1 MQAPT
6 LDNPIIGFTT
16 FVPENICFIRE
27 ENLAFPEGE
36 HGQPEQ
42 HCPYHAHQNSHDGV
56 QDKEAW
62 DLKSVAENA
71 QSRDPAYVR
80 ERQGPAYV
88 KDTNCK
94 SGSTEVKR
102 WS

>member
-6 LDNPIIGFTT
+6 LNNPIIGCTI

-27 ENLAFPEGE
+27 EDLAFPEGE

-42 HCPYHAHQNSHDGV
+42 HCPYCTHQDSHDGV

-71 QSRDPAYVR
+71 QGRDPAHVR
-80 ERQGPAYV
+80 ECQGPAYA
-88 KDTNCK
+88 KDTNRK
-94 SGSTEVKR
+94 SRSTEVKR
-102 WS
+102 GY

>member
-1 MQAPT
+1 
-6 LDNPIIGFTT
+6 
-16 FVPENICFIRE
+16 
-27 ENLAFPEGE
+27 
-36 HGQPEQ
+36 
-42 HCPYHAHQNSHDGV
+42 V

-71 QSRDPAYVR
+71 QSRDPAHVR